1 MEIISNIALISI
13 NETLIVQLISFL
25 IFLFL
30 INRIMFRPLGS
41 VMRKRSEYMES
52 LKQGVVEAESEVVR
66 LTEELGEKEAAAK
79 QEAFEQKKELELF
92 GAGQADEIYASV
104 RNEIAQLKNQAA
116 EEVEIQINR
125 ARESLHAESK
135 AIAEGI
141 MEKVLNRR
149 VFT

>member
-25 IFLFL
+25 VFLFL

-41 VMRKRSEYMES
+41 VMLQRSEYMES

-104 RNEIAQLKNQAA
+104 RNEIVQLKNQA
-116 EEVEIQINR
+116 EHDVEIQINR